1 MQKGYIIIVPGPDE
15 VIYAGF
21 SKETA
26 RTFIESFEKYLNDNK
41 DSVEALRIIYNS
53 ENVVITHD
61 MLCDLRDKLISENRL
76 FTPYYIWNNY
86 KILDVDGNVEQ
97 LDTKQNVNALTHLI
111 QLVRYAFRKNPTLS
125 SLYTG
130 CPQRFNLYCGQM
142 QRSLTDEQVI
152 VMKQITDYIVS
163 DGAFTVLELNSI
175 DTDLWRKGVGC
186 FGKSFALEL
195 QTLSRF
201 ILKVA

>member
-1 MQKGYIIIVPGPDE
+1 MPAFQ
-15 VIYAGF
+15 
-21 SKETA
+21 KETA

-97 LDTKQNVNALTHLI
+97 LDAKQNVNALTHLI
-111 QLVRYAFRKNPTLS
+111 QLVRYAFRKKSNSFEPVYRIFSAFQLI
-125 SLYTG
+125 L
-130 CPQRFNLYCGQM
+130 
-142 QRSLTDEQVI
+142 RSNAA
-152 VMKQITDYIVS
+152 VS
-163 DGAFTVLELNSI
+163 DG
-175 DTDLWRKGVGC
+175 
-186 FGKSFALEL
+186 
-195 QTLSRF
+195 
-201 ILKVA
+201 